1 MKNNK
6 KSNSNRISIITII
19 ITLFSVASF
28 YGLSF
33 LLPDHDSIVLFIGV
47 LLILSSIAVVGH
59 RVYLIYQILKTVRI
73 SSQ

>member
-1 MKNNK
+1 MENNK
-6 KSNSNRISIITII
+6 KTNNSRITIISII

-28 YGLSF
+28 YGLS
-33 LLPDHDSIVLFIGV
+33 LILPEHDSIILVIGV

-59 RVYLIYQILKTVRI
+59 RVYLIYQILKTVKI